1 MAETITTSQKRQE
14 SDTRTEALYE
24 RAVDMPFEKTEA
36 DADGAGETTAE
47 SSANEQVAADPT
59 AQDAKSVQGMI
70 RHATAGQ
77 KAEIHQIGE
86 TSILRIEQLRAENVE
101 LKAETHRLRQ
111 EITRLRDRNAAVERT
126 NYELD
131 EKVGQLS
138 AAEKQIAELQR
149 GIEYDRAGRR
159 SMMAEVRRAQEALIE
174 SEKRF
179 GHTESQLRAICQE
192 RADRIT
198 ALSEELKVLQRAK
211 GELEQQSETLLNY
224 RHRAMSCMQQLTE
237 ELKRLRKE
245 NREKSR
251 RLSEARA
258 VLQSI
263 DKRLAESIGEPA

>member
-1 MAETITTSQKRQE
+1 
-14 SDTRTEALYE
+14 
-24 RAVDMPFEKTEA
+24 MPFEKPEA
-36 DADGAGETTAE
+36 DADGSGEATAE
-47 SSANEQVAADPT
+47 SSSEKQVAAEPAPDDP
-59 AQDAKSVQGMI
+59 KPVHGII

-77 KAEIHQIGE
+77 KAEISQIGE

-101 LKAETHRLRQ
+101 LQAEANRLRQ
-111 EITRLRDRNAAVERT
+111 EIVRLRDRNATVERT

-131 EKVGQLS
+131 EKVCQLH
-138 AAEKQIAELQR
+138 AAEKQIVELQR
-149 GIEYDRAGRR
+149 GIEYHRAARKRMTEDVR
-159 SMMAEVRRAQEALIE
+159 SAQEALIE

-198 ALSEELKVLQRAK
+198 ASSEELKVLQRAK

>member
-14 SDTRTEALYE
+14 SDKRTEELYQ
-24 RAVDMPFEKTEA
+24 RAVDMPFEKAEA
-36 DADGAGETTAE
+36 DADGSGEATAE
-47 SSANEQVAADPT
+47 SCPEKQAVAEP
-59 AQDAKSVQGMI
+59 AQHDSNPVQGII

-77 KAEIHQIGE
+77 KAEISQIGE
-86 TSILRIEQLRAENVE
+86 TSILRIEHLRAENVE
-101 LKAETHRLRQ
+101 LKAETNRLRQ
-111 EITRLRDRNAAVERT
+111 EIVRLRDRNATVERT

-131 EKVGQLS
+131 EKVSQLS
-138 AAEKQIAELQR
+138 AAEKLIAELQR

-159 SMMAEVRRAQEALIE
+159 SMMEEVRRAQEALIE

-179 GHTESQLRAICQE
+179 GHTESQLRTICQE

-224 RHRAMSCMQQLTE
+224 RHRAMSCMQQLTD

-263 DKRLAESIGEPA
+263 DKRLTESIGEPA